1 MPARRGQRSAGP
13 CKAEALSGRHL
24 QEHGAAHLPN
34 ACFAQSDGSPARS
47 GGPTARA
54 AAHARTPPALTRPFA
69 RPAGGSGSPPV
80 SPEGS
85 PSRPYD
91 APAKPLQGA
100 APALT
105 SSRRRHSLSSA
116 SRADLMPGSM
126 GSCTS
131 LSPVLENKPDLSSHL
146 PPAFSLGIIAGG
158 EPGPPPPLHPLPL
171 GAAGGHESGAH
182 GWPRG
187 KAADGDCAK
196 AAAWGG
202 ERGGA
207 LRLPQL
213 LGFAALLLLAVVAS
227 LAVWP
232 HVSAHGGSGSPH
244 ALHAAAAGLGGP
256 EVLYAAGGATGV
268 EPGLRVPNQ
277 FLVRVLGGARAS
289 HGTPV
294 QRLEALTAAQAR
306 GRGGGLGLAGSAG
319 EAGETGRAG
328 VAGAV
333 GVAAERAQ
341 LAQKAAEADGERIA
355 ALGQSARSRL
365 ADVRG
370 PAPRAQARCW
380 ADVSGLVS
388 SVLDSGRSL
397 DTPIRTVAQHAG
409 RSAESCPACA
419 SCKPRSRCGR
429 SAGPAC
435 SLLCCH

>member
-171 GAAGGHESGAH
+171 GAAGGHESGA
-182 GWPRG
+182 
-187 KAADGDCAK
+187 
-196 AAAWGG
+196 
-202 ERGGA
+202 
-207 LRLPQL
+207 
-213 LGFAALLLLAVVAS
+213 
-227 LAVWP
+227 
-232 HVSAHGGSGSPH
+232 
-244 ALHAAAAGLGGP
+244 
-256 EVLYAAGGATGV
+256 TGV

>member
-1 MPARRGQRSAGP
+1 
-13 CKAEALSGRHL
+13 
-24 QEHGAAHLPN
+24 
-34 ACFAQSDGSPARS
+34 
-47 GGPTARA
+47 
-54 AAHARTPPALTRPFA
+54 
-69 RPAGGSGSPPV
+69 
-80 SPEGS
+80 
-85 PSRPYD
+85 
-91 APAKPLQGA
+91 
-100 APALT
+100 
-105 SSRRRHSLSSA
+105 
-116 SRADLMPGSM
+116 MPGSM

-232 HVSAHGGSGSPH
+232 HVSAHGGGSGGPH
-244 ALHAAAAGLGGP
+244 ALRAAAAGLGGP

-306 GRGGGLGLAGSAG
+306 GRGGGLGLAGGAG
-319 EAGETGRAG
+319 EAGEAGRASAA
-328 VAGAV
+328 AGA

-370 PAPRAQARCW
+370 PAPRAQARCLALRNALG
-380 ADVSGLVS
+380 ADVPGLVS
-388 SVLDSGRSL
+388 SVPDSWR
-397 DTPIRTVAQHAG
+397 HALAASWTS
-409 RSAESCPACA
+409 RSALWPSTWGARHAQPQAAIGSAAAAAPVLHITCPAAAKA
-419 SCKPRSRCGR
+419 SQCTCVRSGW
-429 SAGPAC
+429 SV
-435 SLLCCH
+435 